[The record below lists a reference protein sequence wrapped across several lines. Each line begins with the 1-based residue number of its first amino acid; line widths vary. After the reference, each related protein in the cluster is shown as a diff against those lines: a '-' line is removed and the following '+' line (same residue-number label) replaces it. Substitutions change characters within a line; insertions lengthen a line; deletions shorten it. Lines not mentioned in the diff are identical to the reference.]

1 MNDQEIRAAAAQAA
15 ATLMAPMQPSP
26 ADYVAVAEVV
36 EAFIRDGKE
45 AAFALTVPLPEDV
58 PVAEPQPEPEPPA
71 QMRHVAV
78 EDIRPTQDVAPPQGP
93 VVEPKPEAQVIQMVG
108 RAASPKQQEARQL
121 IERKK
126 KDRVDAIV
134 AEASVAKVKA
144 HKERLLSDAED
155 AGLSNYPVV
164 INGSTTTLGSYLGSL
179 LGS

>member
-45 AAFALTVPLPEDV
+45 AAFALTVP
-58 PVAEPQPEPEPPA
+58 VAEDAPPPMPEPVPDPEPVR
-71 QMRHVAV
+71 QVVV
-78 EDIRPTQDVAPPQGP
+78 EDIRPVQDAPPPEGP
-93 VVEPKPEAQVIQMVG
+93 VAEPEPEGRVLQMVG
-108 RAASPKQQEARQL
+108 RPVSPKQQEARQL

-144 HKERLLSDAED
+144 HKERLLNDAED

-164 INGSTTTLGSYLGSL
+164 INGSAMTLGSYLGSL

>member
-1 MNDQEIRAAAAQAA
+1 
-15 ATLMAPMQPSP
+15 MAPMQPSP

-45 AAFALTVPLPEDV
+45 AAFALTVP
-58 PVAEPQPEPEPPA
+58 VAEDAPPPMPEPEPVR
-71 QMRHVAV
+71 QVVV
-78 EDIRPTQDVAPPQGP
+78 EGIRPVQDAPPP
-93 VVEPKPEAQVIQMVG
+93 EESVAEPEPEGRVLQMVG
-108 RAASPKQQEARQL
+108 RPVSPKQQEARQL

-144 HKERLLSDAED
+144 HKERLLNDAED

-164 INGSTTTLGSYLGSL
+164 ISGSAMTLGSYLGSL

>member
-1 MNDQEIRAAAAQAA
+1 MNDQQIRAAAAQAA

-36 EAFIRDGKE
+36 EAFIRDGKA
-45 AAFALTVPLPEDV
+45 AAFALTVP
-58 PVAEPQPEPEPPA
+58 VAEDAPHPMPEPEPVR
-71 QMRHVAV
+71 QVVV
-78 EDIRPTQDVAPPQGP
+78 EDIRPVQDAPPLEEP
-93 VVEPKPEAQVIQMVG
+93 VAEPEPEGRVLQMVG
-108 RAASPKQQEARQL
+108 RPVSPKQQEARQL

-144 HKERLLSDAED
+144 HKERLLNDAED

-164 INGSTTTLGSYLGSL
+164 INGSAMTLGSYLGSL

>member
-36 EAFIRDGKE
+36 EAFIRNGKE

-58 PVAEPQPEPEPPA
+58 PAAEPQPEPEPPA
-71 QMRHVAV
+71 QVRHVVV
-78 EDIRPTQDVAPPQGP
+78 EDIRPPQEP
-93 VVEPKPEAQVIQMVG
+93 IAEPKPEAQVIQMVG

-164 INGSTTTLGSYLGSL
+164 INGSTMTLGSYLGSL

>member
-1 MNDQEIRAAAAQAA
+1 
-15 ATLMAPMQPSP
+15 MAPMQPSP

-36 EAFIRDGKE
+36 EAFIRDGKA
-45 AAFALTVPLPEDV
+45 AAFALTVP
-58 PVAEPQPEPEPPA
+58 VAEDAPHPMPEPEPEPVR
-71 QMRHVAV
+71 QVVV
-78 EDIRPTQDVAPPQGP
+78 EDIRPVQDAPLPEESVA
-93 VVEPKPEAQVIQMVG
+93 EPEPEGRVLQMVS
-108 RAASPKQQEARQL
+108 RPVSPKQQEARQL

-144 HKERLLSDAED
+144 HKERLLNDAED

-164 INGSTTTLGSYLGSL
+164 INGSAMTLGSYLGSL

>member
-1 MNDQEIRAAAAQAA
+1 
-15 ATLMAPMQPSP
+15 MAPMQPSP

-45 AAFALTVPLPEDV
+45 AAFALTVPVAEDAPPPMPEPEPEPVRQVVVEGIRPVQDAPPPEE
-58 PVAEPQPEPEPPA
+58 PVAEPEPEG
-71 QMRHVAV
+71 RVL
-78 EDIRPTQDVAPPQGP
+78 
-93 VVEPKPEAQVIQMVG
+93 QMVG
-108 RAASPKQQEARQL
+108 RPVSPKQQEARQL

-144 HKERLLSDAED
+144 HKERLLNDAED

-164 INGSTTTLGSYLGSL
+164 INGSAMTLGSYLGSL

>member
-45 AAFALTVPLPEDV
+45 AAFALTVPVAEDAPPPMPEPEPVRQVVVEGIRPVQDPPPPEE
-58 PVAEPQPEPEPPA
+58 PVAEPEPEG
-71 QMRHVAV
+71 RVL
-78 EDIRPTQDVAPPQGP
+78 
-93 VVEPKPEAQVIQMVG
+93 QMVS
-108 RAASPKQQEARQL
+108 RPVSPKQQEARQL

-144 HKERLLSDAED
+144 HKERLLNDAED

-164 INGSTTTLGSYLGSL
+164 INGSAMTLGSYLGSL